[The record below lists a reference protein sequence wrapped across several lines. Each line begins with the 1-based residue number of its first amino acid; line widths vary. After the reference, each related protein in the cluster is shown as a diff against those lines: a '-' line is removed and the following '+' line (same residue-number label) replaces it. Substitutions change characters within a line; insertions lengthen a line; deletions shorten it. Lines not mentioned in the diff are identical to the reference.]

1 MGIRKIFQKS
11 PSKKEY
17 SNLWIEDGGLLKVRF
32 TDGSYGYVVTFWVFD
47 FFLFTKKK
55 QDAVKIINSKQGI
68 SDNDILNLFI

>member
-11 PSKKEY
+11 RFRREM
-17 SNLWIEDGGLLKVRF
+17 SNLWIEDGGLLKVKF

-47 FFLFTKKK
+47 VFMFTTKK
-55 QDAVKIINSKQGI
+55 QDAVKIINSKQEI